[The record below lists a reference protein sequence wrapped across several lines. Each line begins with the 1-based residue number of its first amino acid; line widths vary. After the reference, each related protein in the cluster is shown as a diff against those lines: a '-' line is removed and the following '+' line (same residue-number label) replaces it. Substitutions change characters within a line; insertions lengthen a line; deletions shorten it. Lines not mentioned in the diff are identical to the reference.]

1 MPFSPIWKDRF
12 VTLAA
17 GEDSADFEIRLDTVS
32 GELIFS
38 GRAYRRPG
46 AEDVVARIND
56 ICADYL
62 RNPLPALAAGLTP
75 LLSAA
80 TFVTVVAGSAV
91 DTVTFWDD
99 WSYDPDFDPDTDPL
113 ADPVNGV
120 LDPRQWFM
128 YTILDGSVTARLAF
142 ADGTTQDVPLTVVRA
157 GSFNLSFN
165 ASYDVGDAGTG
176 SSGTAVLDLRDYPG
190 LETITVGGITYTV
203 RPDGCARYAVYY
215 VNAHGGWDSLL
226 LDGYSSRRDELTR
239 HTSLN
244 DYDNNDPL
252 ARGRRDYAIEVTP
265 AWTLRTGILTD
276 AQSARMHHLLNS
288 PQVYLCD
295 LALDRFFPVVLTDDS
310 HDRQSYKGNG
320 RRPSQYNFNAQLA
333 QERFRR

>member
-1 MPFSPIWKDRF
+1 MPFAPIWKDHY

-17 GEDSADFEIRLDTVS
+17 GASYADFEIRRDNAS

-46 AEDVVARIND
+46 EADVVARIND
-56 ICADYL
+56 VCADYL
-62 RNPLPALAAGLTP
+62 SNPLPGLAAGVTP

-80 TFVTVVAGSAV
+80 TFVTLVAGSAV

-99 WSYDPDFDPDTDPL
+99 WSYDYDFDPETDPL
-113 ADPVNGV
+113 ADPVNGE

-128 YTILDGSVTARLAF
+128 YTILDGTVSARLGF
-142 ADGTTQDVPLTVVRA
+142 RDGTTQDVPLTVVQA
-157 GSFNLSFN
+157 GSFGSAFNESFDV
-165 ASYDVGDAGTG
+165 ASG
-176 SSGTAVLDLRDYPG
+176 SASGTAVLNLADYPG
-190 LETITVGGITYTV
+190 VETITVGGITWTV

-215 VNAHGGWDSLL
+215 VNAHGGWDTLL
-226 LDGYSSRRDELTR
+226 LDGYTTRRDALTR
-239 HTSLN
+239 YTSLV
-244 DYDNNDPL
+244 DYDNRDPK
-252 ARGRRDYAIEVTP
+252 ARGRQDYAIEVAP
-265 AWTLRTGILTD
+265 AWSLRTRRLTD
-276 AQSARMHHLLNS
+276 AQSARMHNLLNS

-295 LALDRFFPVVLTDDS
+295 LAEGRFWPVILTDTE

-320 RRPSQYNFNAQLA
+320 LQPNEYTFNAQLA